1 MIKSYLSLVLRLIG
15 RNKIFS
21 GINILGLSIGLT
33 ISYLI
38 FLWVQDELSFDAFHQ
53 YADDICRVTVET
65 QRPEGVFRAA
75 VTPAPAGEYLENEI
89 PEILD
94 HVLLRPLSGKILVE
108 YVPEAD
114 ASVERKYYE
123 EGIVCADS
131 TFFDLFSYKFLAGD
145 PATALQGKN
154 SIILTK
160 SIADKFFAEED
171 PIGKTLTLDNDS
183 WTGMVSGVIEDPP
196 ANTHLKFDIL
206 VPIDLISVAGYDMG
220 WGHFYFNN
228 YVRLQPGTDPA
239 SLTEKIN
246 ETLKKVRP
254 DSPAENIFSLQALQD
269 IHLKSEFD
277 IDYNNSSTE
286 INREVYIFSVIAIF
300 ILIIACLNFMML
312 STARATSRALE
323 TGVRK
328 VVGATRRKLV
338 IQFLGESIF
347 FTFVSLVIA
356 LIFTYLLLPH
366 FNAFTEKDLSLNLA
380 DTLKTWGLFLM
391 ISLLT
396 GIIAG
401 LYPAFLLSSFNP
413 LNIFSNNYSSGAGG
427 SGIRKLLVLLQF
439 SISIGLIIGTI
450 VVHRQLTFIRNLDLG
465 YQKDHL
471 VYLPTRGDFNDLEV
485 LAGEL
490 RNYPGIS
497 NLTFSSDIPT
507 NTIHLW
513 GGNSWE
519 GKEDDEQIMAH
530 FYTVDFEF
538 VPTMKIDMAEG
549 RNFTLLTDSSN
560 YILNES
566 AVKVFGITDPVGKWY
581 DWANRR
587 GEIIGVIKDFNYKSV
602 HTKVEPMVLRVG
614 QYYRYI
620 LIRIS
625 GNNVSAAISHIE
637 SQWEQYIPDYP
648 FEIHFLDQD
657 LEKNYG
663 REQSMGVLFNYF
675 ALLAIFIS
683 CLGLFGLSAFM
694 AQQRIR
700 EIGIRKVMGASTRKI
715 LSLLTTNFSLI
726 VLLANIIA
734 WPVAWW
740 VLTNWLENFSYH
752 TDISLWIF
760 PVAGLLALAVALTTT
775 AWQAYSAA
783 VTNPADTLKYE

>member
-1 MIKSYLSLVLRLIG
+1 MVKSYLSLVLRIIG

-75 VTPAPAGEYLENEI
+75 VTPAPTGEYLENEI

-108 YVPEAD
+108 YVPQGD
-114 ASVERKYYE
+114 ATGERKYYE
-123 EGIVCADS
+123 EGIVCVDS
-131 TFFDLFSYKFLAGD
+131 TFFDLFSYNFIAGD

-160 SIADKFFAEED
+160 NIADKFFAQEN
-171 PIGKTLTLDNDS
+171 PIGKTMTLDNDG
-183 WTGMVSGVIEDPP
+183 WTGMVNGVIEDPP

-228 YVRLQPGTDPA
+228 YVRLQPGTNPA
-239 SLTEKIN
+239 ALTEKIN
-246 ETLKKVRP
+246 EVINKIRP
-254 DSPAENIFSLQALQD
+254 DSPVEAIFGLQALQD

-277 IDYNNSSTE
+277 IDYNNSSSE
-286 INREVYIFSVIAIF
+286 INREVYIFSVIAVF
-300 ILIIACLNFMML
+300 ILLIACLNFMML

-328 VVGATRRKLV
+328 VVGATKRKLI

-347 FTFVSLVIA
+347 FAFVSLIIA
-356 LIFTYLLLPH
+356 LIFMYLLLPH
-366 FNAFTEKDLSLNLA
+366 FNAFTEKDLSLKLA
-380 DTLKTWGLFLM
+380 DALKTWGLFLL

-413 LNIFSNNYSSGAGG
+413 LNIFSNKYGSSRGG
-427 SGIRKLLVLLQF
+427 SGIRKVLVILQF
-439 SISIGLIIGTI
+439 TISIGLIIGTI
-450 VVHRQLTFIRNLDLG
+450 IVHKQLTFIRKLDLG

-471 VYLPTRGDFNDLEV
+471 VYLPARGDFNDLEV

-490 RNYPGIS
+490 RNYSGIS

-519 GKEDDEQIMAH
+519 GKENDEQIMAH
-530 FYTVDFEF
+530 FYTVDFDF
-538 VPTMKIDMAEG
+538 VPTMEIQMADG
-549 RNFTLLTDSSN
+549 RNFSFSSDSGN
-560 YILNES
+560 YILNET
-566 AVKVFGITDPVGKWY
+566 AVKVFGISDPVGKWY
-581 DWANRR
+581 EWASRR
-587 GEIIGVIKDFNYKSV
+587 GEIIGVVKDYNYKSV
-602 HTKVEPMVLRVG
+602 HTKVEPLVLRVAR
-614 QYYRYI
+614 YYRYMI
-620 LIRIS
+620 IRLQ
-625 GNNVSAAISHIE
+625 GNDLAATLSHIE
-637 SQWEQYIPDYP
+637 NQWDLYIPDYP
-648 FEIHFLDQD
+648 FEVHFLDQD
-657 LEKNYG
+657 LERNYG
-663 REQSMGVLFNYF
+663 REQNMAVLFNYF

-700 EIGIRKVMGASTRKI
+700 EIGIRKVMGASTGKI
-715 LSLLTTNFSLI
+715 LSLLTANFSRL

-734 WPVAWW
+734 WPVSWW
-740 VLTNWLENFSYH
+740 ALGNWLQNFSYH
-752 TDISLWIF
+752 ADIPLWIF
-760 PVAGLLALAVALTTT
+760 PAAGLLALAVAVTTT
-775 AWQAYSAA
+775 TWQAYTAA
-783 VTNPADTLKYE
+783 VTNPAETLKYE

>member
-1 MIKSYLSLVLRLIG
+1 MFISYLSIVLRIIG

-38 FLWVQDELSFDAFHQ
+38 FLWVQDELSFDSFHQ

-75 VTPAPAGEYLENEI
+75 VTPAPTGAYLENEI

-94 HVLLRPLSGKILVE
+94 HVLLRPITGKILVE

-114 ASVERKYYE
+114 ASAEHKYYE
-123 EGIVCADS
+123 EGIVCVDS
-131 TFFDLFSYKFLAGD
+131 SFFDLFSYKFLAGD
-145 PATALQGKN
+145 PATAPLGRN
-154 SIILTK
+154 FIILTK
-160 SIADKFFAEED
+160 SISDKFFADEN
-171 PIGKTLTLDNDS
+171 PIGKTLNLNNNL
-183 WTGMVSGVIEDPP
+183 WTGMVTGVIENHPT
-196 ANTHLKFDIL
+196 NTHLKFDIL
-206 VPIDLISVAGYDMG
+206 IPIDIFSLLGTDMG
-220 WGHFYFNN
+220 WDHFYFNN
-228 YVRLQPGTDPA
+228 YVRLQPGTDPG

-246 ETLKKVRP
+246 ETLEKVRQ
-254 DSPAENIFSLQALQD
+254 DSQAEIIFSLQALQD

-277 IDYNNSSTE
+277 IDFNNSSTE
-286 INREVYIFSVIAIF
+286 INQEVYIFSVIAVF
-300 ILIIACLNFMML
+300 ILLIACLNFMML

-328 VVGATRRKLV
+328 VVGASKRKLV

-347 FTFVSLVIA
+347 FAFVSFIIA
-356 LIFTYLLLPH
+356 LIFMYLLLPH
-366 FNAFTEKDLSLNLA
+366 FNTFTEKDLSLNLV
-380 DTLKTWGLFLM
+380 DTLKTWGTFLM
-391 ISLLT
+391 ITLLT

-413 LNIFSNNYSSGAGG
+413 LNILKDNYGSGRGG
-427 SGIRKLLVLLQF
+427 SGIRKVLVLLQF

-450 VVHRQLTFIRNLDLG
+450 VVHRQLTYIRNLNLG
-465 YQKDHL
+465 YDKDHL
-471 VYLPTRGDFNDLEV
+471 VYLPTRGNFNDLEV
-485 LAGEL
+485 LAREL

-530 FYTVDFEF
+530 FYTVDFDF
-538 VPTMKIDMAEG
+538 IPTMEIKMAAG
-549 RNFTLLTDSSN
+549 RNFSLATDSSN
-560 YILNES
+560 YLLNET
-566 AVKVFGITDPVGKWY
+566 AVKVFGIIEPIGKWY
-581 DWANRR
+581 DWSNRR
-587 GEIIGVIKDFNYKSV
+587 GEIIGVITDFNYKSV
-602 HTKVEPMVLRVG
+602 HTKVEPLVLRVDR
-614 QYYRYI
+614 YYRYI
-620 LIRIS
+620 IIRLL
-625 GNNVSAAISHIE
+625 GNNLPAALSHIE
-637 SQWEQYIPDYP
+637 SQWKQYIPNYP
-648 FEIHFLDQD
+648 FEYHFLDQE
-657 LEKNYG
+657 LERNYA
-663 REQSMGVLFNYF
+663 REQNMGVLFNYF

-694 AQQRIR
+694 AQQRTR
-700 EIGIRKVMGASTRKI
+700 EIGIRKVMGASTRNI
-715 LSLLTTNFSLI
+715 LSLLTTNFSRL

-740 VLTNWLENFSYH
+740 ALKNWLENFSYH

-760 PVAGLLALAVALTTT
+760 PVAGLLAVAVALTTT
-775 AWQAYSAA
+775 TWQAYNAA
-783 VTNPADTLKYE
+783 VTNPAETLKYE